1 MPNEQLKQALREA
14 YATPPTGA
22 VILDTIEVLHDDF
35 DPIRLVN
42 NYADIMATLENG
54 DIVSFTSHSFTLGLP
69 GDNETP
75 SPRLSVKIENTT
87 RELVLAIDSV
97 VNSTTPIRLIYRP
110 YLSTDLTTPQYDP
123 PLSME
128 LSNITATTSSV
139 SAQARFGELAN
150 TKFPKE
156 TYTVEKFPQLL
167 WR

>member
-1 MPNEQLKQALREA
+1 MPNTQLSTAIREA
-14 YATPPTGA
+14 YANPPAGV

-42 NYADIMATLENG
+42 NYADITATLESG
-54 DIVSFTSHSFTLGLP
+54 DVVVFTSHSFTLGLP

-75 SPRLSVKIENTT
+75 SPRLTIKIENIT
-87 RELVLAIDSV
+87 RDLLLAIDGV
-97 VNSTTPIRLIYRP
+97 VDSTTPIRLIYRP
-110 YLSTDLTTPQYDP
+110 YLSTDLSTPQYNP

-128 LSNITATTSSV
+128 LSNISATVTTIT
-139 SAQARFGELAN
+139 AQARFGELAN